1 MRGAALL
8 LAGQDGKPVQRC
20 LPAHLDV
27 RVRPRSPA
35 LLDHLRAPLTP
46 RTPARSS
53 ALLNGGYT
61 ASRSHAVAG
70 SIKTDAPRSFV
81 HDVIRE
87 WIKEH
92 PVKMA
97 NVKDGS
103 PAKMLLAKEMRH
115 EVSLKHHPDAGRR
128 LLDDVK
134 VVRYQMNPQANWG
147 PARAAVRGAPLAKK
161 GGQ

>member
-8 LAGQDGKPVQRC
+8 LAGQDGEPVQRRV
-20 LPAHLDV
+20 PAHLDV
-27 RVRPRSPA
+27 RVRPCSPA

-103 PAKMLLAKEMRH
+103 PAKVLLAKEMRH